1 MKKNLEEIETING
14 VKGAFLYLYDDE
26 LIFNKLPEDVDLDVC
41 REIAKDVIQVSGI
54 FGRLGKNTEE
64 LDLKFE
70 EGRILAYAKKSH
82 CLVIICQAD
91 ASMSLLRLSANVLLA
106 DIEKDKK
113 SAKRL
118 SKIKSS
124 PASYLIRSNMDGESW
139 KLIEI
144 VK

>member
-1 MKKNLEEIETING
+1 MKKNLEEMEAIKG
-14 VKGAFLYLYDDE
+14 VKGAFLYLFDDE
-26 LIFNKLPEDVDLDVC
+26 IVFNKQPEDIDLDVC
-41 REIAKDVIQVSGI
+41 REIAKDIIQVSGV
-54 FGRLGKNTEE
+54 FSRLGKGTEE
-64 LDLKFE
+64 FDLKFE
-70 EGRILAYAKKSH
+70 QGSVLAYVKQTH

-91 ASMSLLRLSANVLLA
+91 VSMSLLRLSANVLLA

-118 SKIKSS
+118 SKVKNSS
-124 PASYLIRSNMDGESW
+124 ASYLIRSNMDGESW